1 MSINEGILL
10 SLTCG
15 QAFRFDCVN
24 GVYTGVIGNKV
35 YSLDKTNLNLIET
48 DAILREYF
56 DIDTDYEKIKEY
68 LSSLSPV
75 MKKAIEHAPYIRI
88 LKQEPIETL
97 MSFILTSCNNIPR
110 IKGMIERLS
119 IKYGEYITSINGKD
133 YYSFPSVHSLAGA
146 REDELKAL
154 GLGFRAPYIKNAAM
168 MIDSGK
174 FDINA
179 IYKMDESAS
188 REYLTTLKGVGGKI
202 ADCVLLFGYNR
213 LNVFPKDVH
222 IKRVMANDFPQKD
235 ETFFA
240 PYSGIAQ
247 QFLFYKD
254 L

>member
-1 MSINEGILL
+1 MAVNEGILL

-15 QAFRFDCVN
+15 QAFRFDCIN

-35 YSLDKTNLNLIET
+35 YSIDKTNLGQIET
-48 DAILREYF
+48 NDVLKEFF
-56 DIDTDYEKIKEY
+56 DIERDYESIKQY
-68 LSSLSPV
+68 LSSLSPI
-75 MKKAIEHAPYIRI
+75 MKEAIGHAPYIRI
-88 LKQEPIETL
+88 LKQSPVETL

-119 IKYGEYITSINGKD
+119 ARYGQYITTINEKN
-133 YYSFPSVHSLAGA
+133 YYTFPAVRSLAA
-146 REDELKAL
+146 SREEDLRSL
-154 GLGFRAPYIKNAAM
+154 GLGFRASYIKNAAM

-174 FDINA
+174 FDVDA
-179 IYKMDESAS
+179 IYKMDDSKA
-188 REYLTTLKGVGGKI
+188 REYLTSLTGVGGKI

-222 IKRVMANDFPQKD
+222 IKRVMVNDFPGKD